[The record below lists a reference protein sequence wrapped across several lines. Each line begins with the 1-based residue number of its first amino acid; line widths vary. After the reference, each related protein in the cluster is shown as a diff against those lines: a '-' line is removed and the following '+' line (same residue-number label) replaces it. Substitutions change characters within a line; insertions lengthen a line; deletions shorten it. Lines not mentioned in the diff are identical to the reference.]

1 MLFCPSTAHPSARDT
16 PFPLRAVAACPRTYG
31 CPLHPNSHGQGPFP
45 YYIPLFPSLPPE
57 RPSGT
62 PLHTQPRI
70 APGKVSKTH
79 LQTER
84 CSPRCSVGNE
94 AAQKCGENGLGGR
107 QELGLIPLQLPHR
120 PYPCSKPHF
129 WCSCW
134 EHLDRTRLD
143 KLTNSKEEWAGEH
156 GRAQARAW
164 RQHGQ
169 HTGPEYQFFC
179 QGCNH
184 LVPQPTHVCEAA
196 GPGARG

>member
-84 CSPRCSVGNE
+84 CSPCCSVGNE

-107 QELGLIPLQLPHR
+107 QELGLTSSATASQAVPLLQTPFLVLVLGTSRQDSVRQTHQLQR
-120 PYPCSKPHF
+120 
-129 WCSCW
+129 
-134 EHLDRTRLD
+134 RV
-143 KLTNSKEEWAGEH
+143 
-156 GRAQARAW
+156 GR
-164 RQHGQ
+164 
-169 HTGPEYQFFC
+169 
-179 QGCNH
+179 
-184 LVPQPTHVCEAA
+184 
-196 GPGARG
+196 